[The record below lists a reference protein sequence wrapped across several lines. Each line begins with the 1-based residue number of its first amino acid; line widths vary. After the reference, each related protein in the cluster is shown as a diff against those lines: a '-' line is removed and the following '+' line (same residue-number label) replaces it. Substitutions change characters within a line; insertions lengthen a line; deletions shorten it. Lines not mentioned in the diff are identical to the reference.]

1 MTSTSPGAPGTT
13 TITAPTHA
21 FQATPG
27 TARAIDARSIVT
39 LIIFFVVNALV
50 IFPLHIPIPRAIGHA
65 ANAMR
70 DALLGLDRWDVYAT
84 APDATDRRSETLC
97 SESAPPAALTLSPSH
112 ASVAHSPD
120 ALPGS
125 VLHSP
130 DHVRPHLTLGL
141 TTAPVAG
148 VLLLLASTC
157 IPGSVIRGGIVS
169 GVRPYDIMTL
179 FLSFAYIS
187 LSLDCTG
194 LLRFLAFTVA
204 SHSTSSGKTLFL
216 SLYALFVLLSLGV
229 GNDPVVLSGTPFVA
243 YFTTHTNVNP
253 TPFLFAQFQAAN
265 LASALL
271 VSSNPTNLVL
281 TSSFNLSFLSFS
293 AWTALPT
300 LVAAVTLYP
309 VLAVLYRKLI
319 PKTLN
324 PPNVN
329 PRDALVDPTG
339 AIFTSTVFIVAIIA
353 LIALSATGK
362 LEGIQGVWTVTGP
375 AAVLILLRDGLHD
388 LRKRGNAVAKSE
400 VEMKRVGPTNKGEA
414 EVHASGVED
423 IRLAAISMRRP
434 SSSATQSPPDS
445 KSRSPSPPLPS
456 PSSPPPPKAKAK
468 VHPIAWLRYT
478 FPTVAAVMSRL
489 PLPLLPFAF
498 SMFILVDAL
507 EYTGWVKVWA
517 HWWAAWARVGG
528 TAGCIWLM
536 ALVSV
541 LGCNIL
547 GTNIGL
553 TVLLSRIL
561 VVWRDDAAP
570 SNRTLYGSVLALAI
584 GSNFGAYSFVFSASL
599 AGLLWRDILAQ
610 KGLVVGRLEFMRWN
624 MVPLWTTMAV
634 ACLVIAA
641 EVCVMF

>member
-1 MTSTSPGAPGTT
+1 MTSTSPGEPGTP
-13 TITAPTHA
+13 TITVSTHA

-70 DALLGLDRWDVYAT
+70 DALLGLGRWDVYAT
-84 APDATDRRSETLC
+84 APDATDGGSETAC
-97 SESAPPAALTLSPSH
+97 SEPAPPAALTLSPSH
-112 ASVAHSPD
+112 AFVAHSPD
-120 ALPGS
+120 VPPESA
-125 VLHSP
+125 LHSP

-141 TTAPVAG
+141 ATAPVAG

-204 SHSTSSGKTLFL
+204 SHSTSSGKALFL
-216 SLYALFVLLSLGV
+216 SLYVLFVLLSLGV

-281 TSSFNLSFLSFS
+281 TSSFHLSFLSFS

-300 LVAAVTLYP
+300 LAAAVALYP

-324 PPNVN
+324 PPDVN

-353 LIALSATGK
+353 LIALSATGQ
-362 LEGIQGVWTVTGP
+362 LEGVLGVWTVTGP

-388 LRKRGNAVAKSE
+388 LRKRCRSSAAKPE
-400 VEMKRVGPTNKGEA
+400 VEMERVRPTNTCEA
-414 EVHASGVED
+414 E
-423 IRLAAISMRRP
+423 
-434 SSSATQSPPDS
+434 SPPDS
-445 KSRSPSPPLPS
+445 KSRSPSPPFPS
-456 PSSPPPPKAKAK
+456 PSSPPPTKAKAK
-468 VHPIAWLRYT
+468 LHPIAWLRHT
-478 FPTVAAVMSRL
+478 FPTVATVVSRL

-517 HWWAAWARVGG
+517 HWWAAWAKVGG

-536 ALVSV
+536 GLVSV

-561 VVWRDDAAP
+561 VVWRDAAAP

-641 EVCVMF
+641 EVCIMF